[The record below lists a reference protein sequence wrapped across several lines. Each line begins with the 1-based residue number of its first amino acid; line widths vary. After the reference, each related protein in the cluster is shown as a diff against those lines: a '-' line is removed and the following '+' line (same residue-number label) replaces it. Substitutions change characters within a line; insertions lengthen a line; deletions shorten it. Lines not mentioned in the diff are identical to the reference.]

1 VYRFCLEGSS
11 NAIALSH
18 AGFIT
23 ILHNTGNHHLTGGML
38 LFDLIAE
45 RRIAEA
51 MERGEF
57 DDLPGSGEPLPLH
70 DDPLIPEE
78 LRMAYRILKN
88 AGFVPPELEVH
99 KEIRRLEDLLA
110 TLGEGE
116 AATRAARKLRL
127 LRIDL
132 TEHRP
137 GGARSGARSCYLDRI
152 LQRLE

>member
-1 VYRFCLEGSS
+1 
-11 NAIALSH
+11 
-18 AGFIT
+18 
-23 ILHNTGNHHLTGGML
+23 ML

-45 RRIAEA
+45 QRIAEA

-57 DDLPGSGEPLPLH
+57 DDLPGAGEPLALH
-70 DDPLIPEE
+70 DDPLIPED

-88 AGFVPPELEVH
+88 AGFVPPELEAH

-110 TLGEGE
+110 TLAEGE

-132 TEHRP
+132 AEHRI
-137 GGARSGARSCYLDRI
+137 GGAKFRAGSHYLDRI
-152 LQRLE
+152 LRRLG